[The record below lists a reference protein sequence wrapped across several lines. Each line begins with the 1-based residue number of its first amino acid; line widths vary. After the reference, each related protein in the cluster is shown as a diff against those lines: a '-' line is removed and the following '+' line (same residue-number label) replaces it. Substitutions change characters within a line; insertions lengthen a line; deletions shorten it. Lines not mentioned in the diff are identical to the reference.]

1 MFKKF
6 ILLCLCIYNLSVQA
20 QQPYFPDAV
29 WQVKKP
35 EQLKM
40 NKQLLDSAINLAL
53 RSENKVEP
61 DLRIA
66 NMKAHFYF
74 DKCDIET
81 NAH

>member
-1 MFKKF
+1 
-6 ILLCLCIYNLSVQA
+6 
-20 QQPYFPDAV
+20 
-29 WQVKKP
+29 
-35 EQLKM
+35 M

-61 DLRIA
+61 DLCIA

>member
-6 ILLCLCIYNLSVQA
+6 ILLWLCIYTLSVQP

-29 WQVKKP
+29 WHAKKP
-35 EQLKM
+35 EELKM

-66 NMKAHFYF
+66 NMKAHSYF
-74 DKCDIET
+74 DKYDIET
-81 NAH
+81 NSN

>member
-1 MFKKF
+1 
-6 ILLCLCIYNLSVQA
+6 
-20 QQPYFPDAV
+20 
-29 WQVKKP
+29 
-35 EQLKM
+35 M

-66 NMKAHFYF
+66 NMKANFYF